1 MLKEIH
7 QQNKL
12 SKNKLVVGVLSNE
25 VIEFLKDKGI
35 VVNTM
40 KIYLTSKGLSH
51 LARDSKKNRGAG
63 LSDEDI
69 FSIPEI
75 LNHPTYIYFDSKKD
89 KLNLLYCKDVN

>member
-1 MLKEIH
+1 
-7 QQNKL
+7 
-12 SKNKLVVGVLSNE
+12 
-25 VIEFLKDKGI
+25 
-35 VVNTM
+35 M

-89 KLNLLYCKDVN
+89 KLNLLYCKDIDRCDNIIKIDVLIPNLSL